1 MQSRD
6 EAVRNEISS
15 GSGRKK
21 AAEAINNPFTTLV
34 ALEEYEQTAQ
44 KIREQIEKLR
54 AERDKLEF
62 EQAEQGARPHGTR
75 PGP

>member
-6 EAVRNEISS
+6 RPVRNEISS

-21 AAEAINNPFTTLV
+21 AADAIDNPFTTLV
-34 ALEEYEQTAQ
+34 ALEEYTQTAQ

-54 AERDKLEF
+54 AERDRLEF
-62 EQAEQGARPHGTR
+62 EQAKEGARPHETR